1 MGWVGL
7 FIVIVVLGALAG
19 AESFGGTIRKGIGCL
34 VLLIVLIFVFAVF
47 VSDPGPV

>member
-1 MGWVGL
+1 MGWIGL

-34 VLLIVLIFVFAVF
+34 ILGVVLLFVLAVIFG
-47 VSDPGPV
+47 DPATV